1 MNDLELA
8 GFVKKAYHTVNLVK
22 WNNENLVL
30 DKGYNLRNVI
40 FGQDMDGVRPFG
52 IVIESPQSLV
62 VAFRGTE
69 AWSEWYQDAE
79 IVLKPYNGAKG
90 RVHGG
95 FYDLYNSLIDQNESQ
110 DWKKDLQYA
119 YITGHSL
126 GGSLATL
133 LALEL
138 KNYNLVTFG
147 SPKVGDRE
155 WADGAKETLSDSKRY
170 HAKYDPVPLLPLSTW
185 HVSFEHVCEATSI
198 YDHKS
203 KVFTPVENHSLDRY
217 IELVGNTIS

>member
-1 MNDLELA
+1 VNDLELA

-95 FYDLYNSLIDQNESQ
+95 L
-110 DWKKDLQYA
+110 
-119 YITGHSL
+119 
-126 GGSLATL
+126 
-133 LALEL
+133 
-138 KNYNLVTFG
+138 
-147 SPKVGDRE
+147 
-155 WADGAKETLSDSKRY
+155 
-170 HAKYDPVPLLPLSTW
+170 
-185 HVSFEHVCEATSI
+185 
-198 YDHKS
+198 
-203 KVFTPVENHSLDRY
+203 
-217 IELVGNTIS
+217 